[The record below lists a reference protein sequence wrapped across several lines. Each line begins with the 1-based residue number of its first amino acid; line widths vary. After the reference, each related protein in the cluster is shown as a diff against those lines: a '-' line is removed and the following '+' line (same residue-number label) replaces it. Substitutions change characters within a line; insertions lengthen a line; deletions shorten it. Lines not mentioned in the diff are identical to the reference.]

1 MSRMSTS
8 PTSHRN
14 WMLSSSMISPH
25 RATNAVGISAPSAI
39 VAELSSFPCIPTTVL
54 NHIRRPCR
62 PGKTRV
68 SFLGPRIVLAPPFA
82 NHSTSIPSARAL
94 NTHTWPIRAKITVR
108 YKSTICLRGGQSQQ
122 RKKEGVGS
130 HAIFTLH
137 VLQDK
142 YIECISERI
151 VRRRKIEHNLT
162 TNLLYILAIGLLI
175 IDSQFYY

>member
-1 MSRMSTS
+1 MLTWRTE
-8 PTSHRN
+8 PT
-14 WMLSSSMISPH
+14 
-25 RATNAVGISAPSAI
+25 
-39 VAELSSFPCIPTTVL
+39 
-54 NHIRRPCR
+54 
-62 PGKTRV
+62 K
-68 SFLGPRIVLAPPFA
+68 
-82 NHSTSIPSARAL
+82 
-94 NTHTWPIRAKITVR
+94 
-108 YKSTICLRGGQSQQ
+108 
-122 RKKEGVGS
+122 KKEGVGS